1 MVYQEQVMQIAQ
13 VIGGYSLG
21 SADLLRRAMGKK
33 NVEEMAEQR
42 DIFVTGAQKN
52 GLDKKKASELFDL
65 MEKFAG
71 YGFNKSHA
79 AAYALVACQTA
90 YLKAHFPSEFMAANL
105 SAVMDDTDKEHGT
118 YNDALANGLKVLPP
132 DINTGE
138 YRFVPVD
145 AACIR
150 YGLGA
155 IKGTG
160 ESAIGAIVRAREEGG
175 AFRDLF
181 DFCERIDKRV
191 VNRRVIE
198 ALVRAGAFDCITPE
212 RASVFASVGIALEAA
227 EQRERHAQQVNLFG
241 DAGGAGGERPALIGV
256 EPWDEGRLLKEEKTS
271 VGFYLSGHPFSA
283 YRAEVERFVRSS
295 LKNLQPRAYG
305 EQQQKGQLIA
315 GVVES
320 VRIQRTQSGRMVIV
334 NLSDGTAAQEVT
346 IYSEVFEQYRDLCKE
361 DNLLVIEA
369 KVKTVRR
376 AAAGEEGDATFTRVI
391 ADRIYDLAAAR
402 SQFAKAIR
410 LSINGEAS
418 RAGAG
423 AAARLKELL
432 APYRDGAC
440 PVCVCYRNGGASC
453 EMRLGEDWRVR
464 LDDRLMQ
471 SLAEWLR
478 PENVQLVYP

>member
-1 MVYQEQVMQIAQ
+1 
-13 VIGGYSLG
+13 
-21 SADLLRRAMGKK
+21 MGKK
-33 NVEEMAEQR
+33 NLEEMAEQR
-42 DIFVTGAQKN
+42 DVFVAGAEKN
-52 GLDKKKASELFDL
+52 GLNKKKASELFDL

-90 YLKAHFPSEFMAANL
+90 YLKAHFPAEFMAANL
-105 SAVMDDTDKEHGT
+105 SAVMDDTDKEHGL
-118 YNDALANGLKVLPP
+118 YNDALANGLAVLPP
-132 DINTGE
+132 DINSGS

-145 AACIR
+145 ETSIR

-155 IKGTG
+155 VKGTG
-160 ESAIGAIVRAREEGG
+160 ESAIGAIVRVREEGG
-175 AFRDLF
+175 RFRDLF

-198 ALVRAGAFDCITPE
+198 ALVRAGAFDCIHPD
-212 RASVFASVGIALEAA
+212 RASLFASVGIALEAA
-227 EQRERHAQQVNLFG
+227 DQRERHAQQVNLFG
-241 DAGGAGGERPALIGV
+241 DDADGAGAERPALIGV
-256 EPWDEGRLLKEEKTS
+256 ERWDEGRLLKEEKAS
-271 VGFYLSGHPFSA
+271 IGFYLSGHPFSA
-283 YRAEVERFVRSS
+283 YRAEVQRFVRSP
-295 LKNLQPRAYG
+295 LKNLQARANG
-305 EQQQKGQLIA
+305 EPQQKGQLIA

-334 NLSDGTAAQEVT
+334 NLSDGSAAQEVT

-369 KVKTVRR
+369 KVKLVRR
-376 AAAGEEGDATFTRVI
+376 AAAGDEGDTTFMRII
-391 ADRIYDLAAAR
+391 ADRIYDLAGAR
-402 SQFAKAIR
+402 NQFAKGVR

-418 RAGAG
+418 RAGVA
-423 AAARLKELL
+423 AAARLKDLL
-432 APYRDGAC
+432 TPYRNGAC
-440 PVCVCYRNGGASC
+440 PVSVCYHNGAASC